1 MRAARWPLAVSPLV
15 GEMAAARGGLRR
27 AHRNPGRRSASG
39 LCRILMI
46 LLSRRSAGASATPR
60 NSINS
65 MASQTPRFSPCHL
78 TNLDLNARSVL
89 TSIRS
94 GSEATGSGPR
104 LLMLA
109 RPALRVRSAAAC
121 PPGHRL
127 SSRAG
132 KCPIRKPNPPSTTLA
147 GANIRELASDPRT
160 RNRPHL
166 AAAPCGVSVMGRDY
180 YVGGLGS
187 GEIGG

>member
-1 MRAARWPLAVSPLV
+1 
-15 GEMAAARGGLRR
+15 
-27 AHRNPGRRSASG
+27 
-39 LCRILMI
+39 MI
-46 LLSRRSAGASATPR
+46 LRDRRSAGASATPR
-60 NSINS
+60 IGINN
-65 MASQTPRFSPCHL
+65 MASQTPRFSPFHV

-89 TSIRS
+89 TGIRP

-104 LLMLA
+104 LLMPAKL
-109 RPALRVRSAAAC
+109 ALRVRPASAC

-127 SSRAG
+127 SSSAG
-132 KCPIRKPNPPSTTLA
+132 KCPIRRPNPSSTALA

-180 YVGGLGS
+180 DEAGLGS

>member
-1 MRAARWPLAVSPLV
+1 MPRAPKPRQA
-15 GEMAAARGGLRR
+15 
-27 AHRNPGRRSASG
+27 NTSG
-39 LCRILMI
+39 LHLILMI

-60 NSINS
+60 NSIDN
-65 MASQTPRFSPCHL
+65 MASQTPRFSPCHV

-109 RPALRVRSAAAC
+109 RPALRVQSASAC

-127 SSRAG
+127 SSSAG
-132 KCPIRKPNPPSTTLA
+132 KCPIRKPNPPSTALA
-147 GANIRELASDPRT
+147 GANIRRLASDPRT

-166 AAAPCGVSVMGRDY
+166 AAAPCGVSVMGRGYDEA
-180 YVGGLGS
+180 GLGS